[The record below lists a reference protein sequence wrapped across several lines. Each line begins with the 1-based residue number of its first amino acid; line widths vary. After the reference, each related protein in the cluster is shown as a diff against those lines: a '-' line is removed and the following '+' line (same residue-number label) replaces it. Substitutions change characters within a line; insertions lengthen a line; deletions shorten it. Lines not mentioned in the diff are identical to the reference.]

1 MNETIPT
8 RKPINPTHADSRCTI
23 GLSNAPESFALIL
36 WRKEIKVKVMKKM
49 IENEMATA
57 INAGVEAVGAERRRF
72 ESLPGR
78 AVRSGMGRYRLDG
91 RTQWKM

>member
-1 MNETIPT
+1 
-8 RKPINPTHADSRCTI
+8 
-23 GLSNAPESFALIL
+23 
-36 WRKEIKVKVMKKM
+36 MKKM